1 MDIYSDQKGK
11 RDVFLRLMAV
21 PEILNPVFIHKMEKE
36 SFPKG
41 SILFEKARFFGIYG
55 RRLFSNESLVDPL
68 EKNDKNSSGHD
79 GQKAVDQK
87 DTHMGE
93 AIVFFLS

>member
-1 MDIYSDQKGK
+1 MI
-11 RDVFLRLMAV
+11 MAV
-21 PEILNPVFIHKMEKE
+21 PGVLDPGFIHNMEKE
-36 SFPKG
+36 SFPEG

-68 EKNDKNSSGHD
+68 EKNNKNSPGHD
-79 GQKAVDQK
+79 DQKAVDQK

>member
-11 RDVFLRLMAV
+11 RDIFLRLMAV
-21 PEILNPVFIHKMEKE
+21 PEILDPVFIHKMEKE
-36 SFPKG
+36 SFPEG
-41 SILFEKARFFGIYG
+41 SVLFEKARFFGIYG
-55 RRLFSNESLVDPL
+55 RRLFSNESLIDPL

-79 GQKAVDQK
+79 DQKAVDQK
-87 DTHMGE
+87 DAHMGE